1 MSQVYKE
8 VRWMSIRIISPSV
21 HGVLDY
27 MSAIVLI
34 LAPSVLGFNEVS
46 PFAYWLSVIAGI
58 ILILYSLMTDYEF
71 SIGMF
76 IPLRVHLVIDS
87 SAGVLFILWPFI
99 FDFTGLALA
108 YYLVMGFG
116 ILLVVALTQSDEE
129 TQLKEDHRNRNTDY

>member
-1 MSQVYKE
+1 
-8 VRWMSIRIISPSV
+8 
-21 HGVLDY
+21 
-27 MSAIVLI
+27 
-34 LAPSVLGFNEVS
+34 
-46 PFAYWLSVIAGI
+46 
-58 ILILYSLMTDYEF
+58 MTDYEF

>member
-1 MSQVYKE
+1 MSL
-8 VRWMSIRIISPSV
+8 RIITPRV
-21 HGVLDY
+21 HGVIDY

-34 LAPSVLGFNEVS
+34 LAPSVLEFNEVS
-46 PFAYWLSVIAGI
+46 PYAYWLSVIAGV

-71 SIGMF
+71 SIG
-76 IPLRVHLVIDS
+76 ILISLKSHLVIDF

-116 ILLVVALTQSDEE
+116 VLLVVGLTQSDEE
-129 TQLKEDHRNRNTDY
+129 SQLNQSAQD

>member
-1 MSQVYKE
+1 
-8 VRWMSIRIISPSV
+8 MSIRIISPSV

-34 LAPSVLGFNEVS
+34 LAPSVLELNEIS
-46 PFAYWLSVIAGI
+46 PYAYWLSVIAGI

-71 SIGMF
+71 SIGML
-76 IPLRVHLVIDS
+76 IPLKTHLVIDF

-116 ILLVVALTQSDEE
+116 ILLVVGLTQSDEE
-129 TQLKEDHRNRNTDY
+129 SELQHDHHV